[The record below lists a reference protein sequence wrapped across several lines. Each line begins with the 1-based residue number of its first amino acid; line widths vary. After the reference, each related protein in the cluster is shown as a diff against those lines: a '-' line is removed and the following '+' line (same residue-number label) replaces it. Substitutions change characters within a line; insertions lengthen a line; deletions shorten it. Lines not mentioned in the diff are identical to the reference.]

1 MVTDEPT
8 MCIAKTIGGSILL
21 MPILIGAFQA
31 RAVVLWSFY
40 DPITINENGSGT
52 DLLGGALKRN
62 GGANDTLYF
71 KFRVEPISDET
82 TEPYFAAL
90 ELFEDDT
97 ARLGVGNALDAG
109 AASFFFPGAQSGGV
123 PPAGYLDLHSAHPD
137 TNALAHQANYQCPR
151 R

>member
-1 MVTDEPT
+1 
-8 MCIAKTIGGSILL
+8 MCIAKTIGGSILSVPL
-21 MPILIGAFQA
+21 LLAAFQA
-31 RAVVLWSFY
+31 HAVVLWSFY

-71 KFRVEPISDET
+71 KLRVEPISDES

-97 ARLGVGNALDAG
+97 ARLGVGNALELGDAQL
-109 AASFFFPGAQSGGV
+109 AV
-123 PPAGYLDLHSAHPD
+123 
-137 TNALAHQANYQCPR
+137 TNAGVQMLQAEFQLGTAR
-151 R
+151 AQLLKALGV